1 MTRSLGSFT
10 SCVGGFTMATG
21 GVFTLDATTQH
32 RFLQIYS
39 NQPSTASFI
48 EPTMNVTLVTLLATM
63 NRPNM

>member
-1 MTRSLGSFT
+1 
-10 SCVGGFTMATG
+10 MATG